1 MPRHDSRPIDA
12 PRADDAFGEMVWD
25 AFRDDLTERPRYRR
39 DDGEVTEAHL
49 DAYFT
54 DPEDWSDRLQ
64 DLLARLDGS
73 VLDVGCGP
81 GKHARYLQAQ
91 DRDVL
96 AIDRSPG
103 AIAVAREWG
112 VDHAAVMD
120 MRDAAVLDTF
130 ENAIVLGKQIAVGDD
145 PDDLRATFAALA
157 DAVASG
163 GRLIADFDAPERR
176 GDGYLDDH
184 TLVDGI
190 AYRRFRVEY
199 DDLVGPWVDALM
211 IEYDTLEGIIEETP
225 WTVVDTLGRD
235 AEGSD
240 YAVVFERQ

>member
-12 PRADDAFGEMVWD
+12 PREDDAFGEMVWD
-25 AFRDDLTERPRYRR
+25 AFHDDLAERPQYRR
-39 DDGEVTEAHL
+39 DDDEVTEAHL

-54 DPEDWSDRLQ
+54 DPEDWSDRLH

-81 GKHARYLQAQ
+81 GKHARYLQSQ
-91 DRDVL
+91 GHDVL

-103 AIAVAREWG
+103 AIAVARESG

-130 ENAIVLGKQIAVGDD
+130 EGAIVLGKQIAVGDD
-145 PDDLRATFAALA
+145 PDDLRDTLAALA
-157 DAVASG
+157 GAVAPG

-184 TLVDGI
+184 TLTEGV

-199 DDLVGPWVDALM
+199 DGLTGPWVDALM
-211 IEYDTLEGIIEETP
+211 VEYDALEGIVGETP
-225 WTVVDTLGRD
+225 WTVVDTLGRE

-240 YAVVFERQ
+240 YAVVFERE